1 MLCKEGAILKKVYI
15 YYYRYCR
22 GRIFLMKKIILFIL
36 ITAVLFLAA
45 CSGDSVTNT
54 MYEHLEKSVELE
66 EPFIES
72 QQQLIS
78 LDSKE
83 QEIYGQLIE
92 LSADEMDKVNELAD
106 EAITTINERKEI
118 LAEELTIMS
127 EANEE
132 FSNVKELVE
141 KLKEDDQIE
150 KAEKLVNTMEKRYA
164 TFKELNEISVSSLDE
179 NEKLYQL
186 FKNEELTE
194 EELKEQ
200 ITAVNEVYD
209 QETEL
214 SNNFNQLTEQYN
226 QEKREFYESTDL
238 NIVF

>member
-1 MLCKEGAILKKVYI
+1 
-15 YYYRYCR
+15 
-22 GRIFLMKKIILFIL
+22 MKKIILFIL

-106 EAITTINERKEI
+106 EAITTINDRKEI

-238 NIVF
+238 NIVFE

>member
-1 MLCKEGAILKKVYI
+1 
-15 YYYRYCR
+15 
-22 GRIFLMKKIILFIL
+22 MKKIILFIL

-226 QEKREFYESTDL
+226 QEKREFYETTDL
-238 NIVF
+238 NIVFE

>member
-1 MLCKEGAILKKVYI
+1 
-15 YYYRYCR
+15 
-22 GRIFLMKKIILFIL
+22 MKKIILFIL

-238 NIVF
+238 NIVFE

>member
-1 MLCKEGAILKKVYI
+1 MLCKECAIIKKVYI

-22 GRIFLMKKIILFIL
+22 GRIFLMRKIILFIL

-106 EAITTINERKEI
+106 EAITTINDRKEI
-118 LAEELTIMS
+118 LAEELTIKIGR
-127 EANEE
+127 AH
-132 FSNVKELVE
+132 V
-141 KLKEDDQIE
+141 
-150 KAEKLVNTMEKRYA
+150 
-164 TFKELNEISVSSLDE
+164 
-179 NEKLYQL
+179 
-186 FKNEELTE
+186 
-194 EELKEQ
+194 
-200 ITAVNEVYD
+200 
-209 QETEL
+209 
-214 SNNFNQLTEQYN
+214 
-226 QEKREFYESTDL
+226 
-238 NIVF
+238 

>member
-1 MLCKEGAILKKVYI
+1 M
-15 YYYRYCR
+15 R
-22 GRIFLMKKIILFIL
+22 KIILFIL

-106 EAITTINERKEI
+106 EAITTINDRKEI

-150 KAEKLVNTMEKRYA
+150 KAEKLVDTMEKRYA

-238 NIVF
+238 NIVFE

>member
-1 MLCKEGAILKKVYI
+1 M
-15 YYYRYCR
+15 R
-22 GRIFLMKKIILFIL
+22 KIILFIL

-106 EAITTINERKEI
+106 EAITTINDRKEI

-150 KAEKLVNTMEKRYA
+150 KAEKLVDTMEKRYA

-186 FKNEELTE
+186 FKNEELSE

-226 QEKREFYESTDL
+226 QEKREFYETTDL
-238 NIVF
+238 NIVFE